1 MPLAL
6 IHDWLNQI
14 GGAEDVLE
22 TLVEMFPDAP
32 IYTSMYW
39 REKMPAHWRRW
50 NIKTS
55 FMDSLPLVHRFHQPY
70 LFVYPFAFQNF
81 DLTAYDIILSN
92 KSGFCHGI
100 TKPKKAI
107 HICYCLTPTRY
118 VWGFDDYASREGFG
132 QLQRNIIRPS
142 LDLLRRWDKAAAS
155 RVDHFI
161 AISSDVQRRIA
172 RYYERESVI
181 IYPPVNTE
189 RFNISDQV
197 EDYFLCLG
205 RLIPYKRVDLAVQA
219 CTQLRLPL
227 IVAGDGRDR
236 ARLERMAGDTIKF
249 VGRVSD
255 EEAARLMSRCRAF
268 IFPGLEDF
276 GIAPVQAMAAGRPV
290 IAYAGG
296 GAIDTVIENKTGHLF
311 HQQTVGALVNVL
323 KNFDA
328 TRFNPNEIHNFALKF
343 DKKVFQEQLTNF
355 IGSKIHP
362 S

>member
-1 MPLAL
+1 
-6 IHDWLNQI
+6 
-14 GGAEDVLE
+14 
-22 TLVEMFPDAP
+22 AP

-39 REKMPAHWRRW
+39 REKMPAHWQRW
-50 NIKTS
+50 HIKTS

-81 DLTAYDIILSN
+81 DLTGYDLILSN

-100 TKPKKAI
+100 TKPKDAI

-118 VWGFDDYASREGFG
+118 VWGFDDYAAREGFG

-142 LDLLRRWDKAAAS
+142 LDLLRRWDKAAAA

-172 RYYERESVI
+172 RHYERESVI
-181 IYPPVNTE
+181 IHPPVNTE

-255 EEAARLMSRCRAF
+255 DEAAKLMSRCRAF

-276 GIAPVQAMAAGRPV
+276 GI
-290 IAYAGG
+290 
-296 GAIDTVIENKTGHLF
+296 ENKTGKLF
-311 HQQTVGALVNVL
+311 RLQLVESLVETL
-323 KNFDA
+323 KQFDA
-328 TRFNPNEIHNFALKF
+328 NQFDTHSIRDFALKF
-343 DKKVFQEQLTNF
+343 DTKNF
-355 IGSKIHP
+355 KQQMNDFILHNS
-362 S
+362 